1 MEEIRIT
8 TERGDE
14 LVLTPCYDCD
24 RSCSFYD
31 VHGVDGRYWGEL
43 HGDFPDYDPEDED
56 SDSVIEEIKEALEEA
71 IDEGIL
77 EEQPRGTNPYNQTV
91 YVAVYLQ
98 VTPFDTTAGCE
109 PFASKEGA
117 KAYMEDTI
125 EEFLKENR
133 ITKDKAEIKDDG
145 LTVTVATEDNAWKM
159 QICVRLK
166 DVKP

>member
-31 VHGVDGRYWGEL
+31 VHGADGRYWGEL

-77 EEQPRGTNPYNQTV
+77 EEQPRGTNPYIQTV
-91 YVAVYLQ
+91 YVAVYMMK
-98 VTPFDTTAGCE
+98 TPFDTIAGCE
-109 PFASKEGA
+109 PFASKDGA
-117 KAYMEDTI
+117 KAYMKDTI
-125 EEFLKENR
+125 EEFLGEHGIN
-133 ITKDKAEIKDDG
+133 KDKIEIKDDG
-145 LTVTVATEDNAWKM
+145 LTVTVETEDNAWRL
-159 QICVRLK
+159 QTCVKLK